1 MRFFLRIYK
10 FWLFSFKRMSPGLV
24 LPSTTA
30 GKDGGGRGAE
40 AGKKSR
46 IRKPE
51 SEWGSKF
58 CIKDPPKKGHTR
70 PRTQIFL
77 CGFTLFKE

>member
-30 GKDGGGRGAE
+30 GKDGGGAGGRG
-40 AGKKSR
+40 GKEISNQKTR
-46 IRKPE
+46 IRM
-51 SEWGSKF
+51 G
-58 CIKDPPKKGHTR
+58 IKVLHQGPPQKRAHTSTHADFSLR
-70 PRTQIFL
+70 FHSI
-77 CGFTLFKE
+77 